1 MNENNETSFICLF
14 TNAKDETLQPLN
26 VKDIKASQ
34 TSLSKGYL
42 ILCENVCFF
51 FGFFPKFMAYSG
63 SYMYV

>member
-1 MNENNETSFICLF
+1 MNENNKISFICLF
-14 TNAKDETLQPLN
+14 MNAKDETLQPLN

-51 FGFFPKFMAYSG
+51 FWIVSKVYGL
-63 SYMYV
+63 